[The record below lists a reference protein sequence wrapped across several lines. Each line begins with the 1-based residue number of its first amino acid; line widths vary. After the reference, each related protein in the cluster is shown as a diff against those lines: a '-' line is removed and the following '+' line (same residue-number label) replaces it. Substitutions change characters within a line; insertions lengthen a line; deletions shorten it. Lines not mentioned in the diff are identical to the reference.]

1 MIGRKDLLNINNY
14 INIKVT
20 RRPRNFGF
28 DFFFS
33 SRDHNIYIVIT
44 DLFIYCWQ
52 LKIAFTKKQA
62 NKSQL

>member
-44 DLFIYCWQ
+44 DLFIYC
-52 LKIAFTKKQA
+52 
-62 NKSQL
+62 